1 MIARKLKKLRKP
13 EYGTLVPNAAITRT
27 TTLKRRIASAT
38 RSIGEVLRNHTKKRR
53 EEVGAKFRVPGGQYI
68 VASESWSR
76 ETADV
81 ASAADPTSFKF
92 GVLSRCDPATTLIAG
107 NRQEKMSATAVS
119 HERKALLLCN
129 ALTQLEHFRLARD
142 GGDCRLIKQAPHA
155 GHSGDASKELF
166 RAATR

>member
-13 EYGTLVPNAAITRT
+13 EYGTLVPSAAITRT

-76 ETADV
+76 ETVDV

-92 GVLSRCDPATTLIAG
+92 CVLSRCDPATTLIAG
-107 NRQEKMSATAVS
+107 NRPEKSATAVS

-129 ALTQLEHFRLARD
+129 AR
-142 GGDCRLIKQAPHA
+142 
-155 GHSGDASKELF
+155 
-166 RAATR
+166 